1 MVEVRVRNYLSLNTA
16 NELQQTM
23 SAAFSQ
29 IDRDGD
35 GRITRDELA
44 AAARSRSSE
53 VSQKV
58 AFAWADNIMMKFDS
72 DHNGSLSADEFN
84 RFLNKRV
91 YQLLATFDELDVEKT
106 GRISAKDVREGLR
119 RAGVPHMDADV
130 ARALRRM
137 GKAQDGSVNNAGVN
151 FAAFFDMSVLMPAMT
166 AEQRLL
172 LSTPAG
178 AFPVVA
184 APPGTTTT
192 SAMVVTAG
200 CVNGAVSRTLT
211 APTDRLRAVLATGLY
226 PDLRSAFRG
235 ILRDQGALGFWASNF
250 ANVVQVAPENGMS
263 FFLNEKLRDLLAA
276 EPEQPTVGEKFG
288 IGSAAGAIAMT
299 AVYPMYVVQNRMAAA
314 PAGRYAGMGD
324 AVREVARGGTADAY
338 AGYTTALVRVLPLKG
353 IMLGGYS
360 VLKDLA
366 KDPRTGEISTGRSL
380 ACSAVAGGA
389 AHAATYPLHLARTV
403 LQQPVAEDGR
413 RYSGFFDVLRHRL
426 QTHGVGGWYKG
437 LPIWLCNRV
446 PAVAIEFAVNERAL
460 DALRKSSAF
469 FSERR
474 GSS

>member
-1 MVEVRVRNYLSLNTA
+1 MVEVRVRNYLSLDTA

-23 SAAFSQ
+23 SNAFSQ
-29 IDRDGD
+29 IDRGGD
-35 GRITRDELA
+35 GRLTRDELA
-44 AAARSRSSE
+44 EAVRARSPE

-58 AFAWADNIMMKFDS
+58 AYAWADNIMMQFDG
-72 DHNGSLSADEFN
+72 DHDGSLSADEFN
-84 RFLNKRV
+84 RFLTNRV
-91 YQLLATFDELDVEKT
+91 EQLLGTFDELDVEKT
-106 GRISAKDVREGLR
+106 GRISAKDVRKGLR

-130 ARALRRM
+130 TRALRRM
-137 GKAQDGSVNNAGVN
+137 GNAKDGSVNESGVN
-151 FAAFFDMSVLMPAMT
+151 FAAFFDVSVLMPAMT

-184 APPGTTTT
+184 APPGTTRRPARCGRDGWLHQRSRQPHAHRADRPASS
-192 SAMVVTAG
+192 SAGDGPVPRPSLGVPRHPERAG
-200 CVNGAVSRTLT
+200 RA
-211 APTDRLRAVLATGLY
+211 RLLGLQ
-226 PDLRSAFRG
+226 LCQR
-235 ILRDQGALGFWASNF
+235 
-250 ANVVQVAPENGMS
+250 VAPENGIS
-263 FFLNEKLRDLLAA
+263 FYLNEKLHDLLAA

-288 IGSAAGAIAMT
+288 IGSAAGAVAMT

-324 AVREVARGGTADAY
+324 AVREVARGGVADAY
-338 AGYTTALVRVLPLKG
+338 AGYATALVRVLPLKG

-366 KDPRTGEISTGRSL
+366 KDPKTGKISTGRSL
-380 ACSAVAGGA
+380 ACSAVASGA

-403 LQQPVAEDGR
+403 LQQPVAEGGR
-413 RYSGFFDVLRHRL
+413 RYSGFVGVLRHRL
-426 QTHGVGGWYKG
+426 QTHGLGGWYRG

-460 DALRKSSAF
+460 DALRKSSDF
-469 FSERR
+469 FYGRR
-474 GSS
+474 EPS